1 MFLTKKENI
10 MAYLFAPPVVEYGPA
25 GGHWLFYRYTLKHGI
40 TVYKIGNSW
49 YEEETPSQ
57 DDLDI
62 ASVVY
67 LGGHEYEVSD
77 AEAADLQSVGYE
89 VSPL

>member
-1 MFLTKKENI
+1 
-10 MAYLFAPPVVEYGPA
+10 MAYLFAPPVLEYGPA
-25 GGHWLFYRYTLKHGI
+25 GGHWLFYRYSLKHGV

-49 YEEETPSQ
+49 YEEEYPSQ

-67 LGGHEYEVSD
+67 LGGHEYEVTD
-77 AEAADLQSVGYE
+77 AERINLQNGGYT
-89 VSPL
+89 VRTV